1 MSGRIFGHTQQQV
14 QQSFCL
20 EAKKEHDHQRVFS
33 SATRH
38 TKSELMVNRKL
49 PVDHLK

>member
-1 MSGRIFGHTQQQV
+1 MCLAVFSVIFNSKYSKV
-14 QQSFCL
+14 FAL
-20 EAKKEHDHQRVFS
+20 KLKKEHDHQRVFS

-49 PVDHLK
+49 PVDH